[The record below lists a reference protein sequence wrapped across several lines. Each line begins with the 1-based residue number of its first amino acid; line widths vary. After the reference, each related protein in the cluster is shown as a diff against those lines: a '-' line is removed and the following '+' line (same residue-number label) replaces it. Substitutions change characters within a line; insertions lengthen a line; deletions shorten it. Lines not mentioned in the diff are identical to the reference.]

1 MDSILLFTEYVAQS
15 RCISFISLSFPPIN
29 YCHTFWFIKLSMCP
43 ALISPPMFCR
53 NCKCSL
59 GLIKRYTFSAIS
71 WKSLPNTILT
81 VEYEASCITIL
92 GFLFS
97 VMVGFH
103 FLCES
108 LVFWILYLVFHL
120 HFDRA
125 HPPVTF

>member
-1 MDSILLFTEYVAQS
+1 MDSVLLFTEYVAQS
-15 RCISFISLSFPPIN
+15 SCISFISLSFFFPGIS

-43 ALISPPMFCR
+43 ALISAPMLCQ
-53 NCKCSL
+53 NCKYSL
-59 GLIKRYTFSAIS
+59 GLIKLYTFSAVS

-108 LVFWILYLVFHL
+108 LVFWILYLFFSYIL
-120 HFDRA
+120 IERILQ
-125 HPPVTF
+125 